1 MSFFLKASNIFL
13 NLIFSLFFCFFFFPS
28 FDNVGILKSKLVGLN
43 VDLSDSF
50 KSPGNLVRKS
60 RLLRPLFSVLS
71 LYVVMV
77 EGKNQAVTFN
87 NFANNI
93 AIFRLPLNYLNV
105 IVRAS
110 YPDCSTQITFKITQS

>member
-13 NLIFSLFFCFFFFPS
+13 NLIFSLFFFFFFHS

-93 AIFRLPLNYLNV
+93 AIFRLLLNYLNV